1 MSKKLLMTIGFL
13 AIVMIGFSSCVAP
26 VLPPAAPV
34 TFSVLYNERASMP
47 LKKDWLILDEYKK
60 RQNVILDVRL
70 GDDAAYDKAITQA
83 FESGDVP
90 DIILKVW
97 PKTIESYASAG
108 KLLPFSDY
116 ESAYAEFHGVHQTA
130 QSARRT
136 G

>member
-13 AIVMIGFSSCVAP
+13 AIVMIGLSSCVAP

-97 PKTIESYASAG
+97 PKTIESYASR